1 MYYGDGMTLGQ
12 MRQELARYLGLDSTT
27 SDGLI
32 AFWDAQ
38 LLNDALRM
46 VEAELNVPRLWV
58 LVSKNDL
65 EANPEVTI
73 TNGEAVQQVVVA
85 PDYIVPTVSEEDWA
99 PSEIAK
105 PLVARYGYGAVVKSN
120 PLRVLLLK
128 PNGYEW
134 PEYVRIVYRPKHVPL
149 VNETDEPWGGA
160 YSRYHS
166 LIPLRAA
173 RQALANLDPSEAETR
188 LRLEN
193 VIAEYNAL
201 KERFAEELDSG
212 IVLSNNPFGVS
223 VHYRRSRWT

>member
-1 MYYGDGMTLGQ
+1 MTLGQ

-32 AFWDAQ
+32 AFWDTQ

-46 VEAELNVPRLWV
+46 VEVELNVPRLWV
-58 LVSKNDL
+58 LVDKATL
-65 EANPEVTI
+65 EANPEVTL
-73 TNGEAVQQVVVA
+73 TNGDSVLQVVA
-85 PDYIVPTVSEEDWA
+85 PPDMILPLVSEEDWA
-99 PSEIAK
+99 PSEQVR
-105 PLVARYGYGAVVKSN
+105 PLVARYGYGAIVKSN
-120 PLRVLLLK
+120 PLKVLLVK
-128 PNGYEW
+128 PDSHEW
-134 PEYVRIVYRPKHVPL
+134 PENVRIVYRPKHTPL

-173 RQALANLDPSEAETR
+173 RQALANLDPSEADTQ
-188 LRLEN
+188 LRLQN

-212 IVLSNNPFGVS
+212 ITITNNPFGVS
-223 VHYRRSRWT
+223 VRYRRARWT

>member
-1 MYYGDGMTLGQ
+1 MTLGQ

-32 AFWDAQ
+32 AFWDTQ

-46 VEAELNVPRLWV
+46 VEVELNVPRLWV
-58 LVSKNDL
+58 LVSKEDL
-65 EANPEVTI
+65 EANPEVTL
-73 TNGEAVQQVVVA
+73 TNGDSVLQVVA
-85 PDYIVPTVSEEDWA
+85 ASDYILPLVSEEDWA
-99 PSEIAK
+99 PSENAM
-105 PLVARYGYGAVVKSN
+105 PLVARFAYGAIVKSR
-120 PLRVLLLK
+120 PLRVLFLK
-128 PNGYEW
+128 PDSHEW
-134 PEYVRIVYRPKHVPL
+134 PESVRIVYRPRHTPL
-149 VNETDEPWGGA
+149 VYESDEPWGGA

-173 RQALANLDPSEAETR
+173 RQALANLDPSEADTQ
-188 LRLEN
+188 LRLQN

-223 VHYRRSRWT
+223 VRYRRGRWI

>member
-1 MYYGDGMTLGQ
+1 MTLGQ

-32 AFWDAQ
+32 AFWDTQ

-46 VEAELNVPRLWV
+46 VEVELNVPRLWV
-58 LVSKNDL
+58 LVSKDDL
-65 EANPEVTI
+65 EANPEVTL
-73 TNGEAVQQVVVA
+73 TNGESVLQVVAA
-85 PDYIVPTVSEEDWA
+85 PDYVVPIMGEEDWA
-99 PSEIAK
+99 PSERLR
-105 PLVARYGYGAVVKSN
+105 PLVARYGYGAIVKDN
-120 PLRVLLLK
+120 PLRVLLVK
-128 PNGYEW
+128 PEAHEW
-134 PEYVRIVYRPKHVPL
+134 PESVRIVYRPRHTPL

-173 RQALANLDPSEAETR
+173 RQALANLDPSEADTQ
-188 LRLEN
+188 LRLQN

-212 IVLSNNPFGVS
+212 ITLTNNPFGVS
-223 VHYRRSRWT
+223 AYYRRTRWT

>member
-1 MYYGDGMTLGQ
+1 MTLGQ

-38 LLNDALRM
+38 LINDALRM

-58 LVSKNDL
+58 LVPKNDL

-73 TNGEAVQQVVVA
+73 TDGESVLQVVAA
-85 PDYIVPTVSEEDWA
+85 PDYVVPLMSEEDWA
-99 PSEIAK
+99 PSERLR
-105 PLVARYGYGAVVKSN
+105 PLAARYGYGAIVRSN
-120 PLRVLLLK
+120 PLRVLIVK
-128 PNGYEW
+128 PEAYEW
-134 PEYVRIVYRPKHVPL
+134 PEHVRIVYRPEHTPL

-160 YSRYHS
+160 YARYHS

-173 RQALANLDPSEAETR
+173 RQALANLDPSEADTQ
-188 LRLEN
+188 LRLQN

-212 IVLSNNPFGVS
+212 ITLTNNPFGVS
-223 VHYRRSRWT
+223 VFYRRSRWT

>member
-1 MYYGDGMTLGQ
+1 MTLGQ

-38 LLNDALRM
+38 LINDALRA
-46 VEAELNVPRLWV
+46 VEIELNVPRLWV
-58 LVSKNDL
+58 LVSKADL
-65 EANPEVTI
+65 ESDPEITL
-73 TNGEAVQQVVVA
+73 TNGDAVLQVVAA
-85 PDYIVPTVSEEDWA
+85 PDYVLPLVSEEDWA
-99 PSEIAK
+99 PSEWAR
-105 PLVARYGYGAVVKSN
+105 PLVARYGYGAIVKDN

-128 PNGYEW
+128 PEGYEW
-134 PEYVRIVYRPKHVPL
+134 PENVRIVYRPRHAPL
-149 VNETDEPWGGA
+149 VDEDDEPWGGA

-173 RQALANLDPSEAETR
+173 RQALANLDPSEADTQ
-188 LRLEN
+188 LRLQN

-212 IVLSNNPFGVS
+212 VVLTNNPFGVS
-223 VHYRRSRWT
+223 VYYRRTRWT

>member
-1 MYYGDGMTLGQ
+1 MTLGQ

-38 LLNDALRM
+38 LLNSALRM
-46 VEAELNVPRLWV
+46 VEIELNVPRLTR
-58 LVSKNDL
+58 LVSRADL
-65 EANPEVTI
+65 ESNPEVAI
-73 TNGEAVQQVVVA
+73 ANAEAVLQVVAA
-85 PDYIVPTVSEEDWA
+85 PDYVVPLISEEDWA

-105 PLVARYGYGAVVKSN
+105 PLVARYGYGAVVRSN
-120 PLRVLLLK
+120 PTRVLFLK
-128 PNGYEW
+128 PEGFEW
-134 PEYVRIVYRPKHVPL
+134 PEHARIVYRPVHTPL

-173 RQALANLDPSEAETR
+173 RQALANLDPSEDDTK
-188 LRLEN
+188 LRLQN
-193 VIAEYNAL
+193 VIAEYNEL

-212 IVLSNNPFGVS
+212 IALTSNPFGVS
-223 VHYRRSRWT
+223 VRYRRPRWT